1 MWRSHGQLVVNADGQ
16 YTEAGNRFAGLR
28 QEWTPHSTGKVDSKG
43 NFKFRVFHGTYQV
56 MLKTA
61 SGKVKHQLFDVNKG
75 DTALVLDMDL

>member
-1 MWRSHGQLVVNADGQ
+1 
-16 YTEAGNRFAGLR
+16 
-28 QEWTPHSTGKVDSKG
+28 VDSKG

-75 DTALVLDMDL
+75 DTALVLDMEL